1 MNILCN
7 EGGFVGKFVN
17 ERFRSPEHCYEGAL
31 ERWRLCKFCV
41 ENIISF
47 GLDYFCLSLIHVL

>member
-17 ERFRSPEHCYEGAL
+17 EGDLGLPQGRHCFGGDWFKMGEIGGASPFGGAL
-31 ERWRLCKFCV
+31 ATMT
-41 ENIISF
+41 
-47 GLDYFCLSLIHVL
+47 